1 MKLNMIT
8 ATMVAVLFSFN
19 VNAAAPVEDASVASA
34 PATASGLS
42 SSGLSLEQ
50 RIERLERMLQARNQ
64 VQLDLQ
70 NQVDDM
76 SDSVSTMLGQLEQ
89 SNYQIQQMIERQ
101 RELYQEMDR
110 RFTQLQTA
118 NASGTV
124 NTPEVA
130 TAATVSEDQAYD
142 AAVALV
148 MEQKDYDAAIPA
160 FESFIQQ
167 YPQSSYAPNAH
178 YWLGQLQ
185 YTRGQR
191 EQASQQF
198 NKVVNDYPQS
208 NKVAESLLK
217 LGIIAQF
224 QNNNAEAKALFNR
237 VVEQYPSSAAAGLAK
252 TRLAQL

>member
-1 MKLNMIT
+1 MKFNMIT
-8 ATMVAVLFSFN
+8 ATMVAVLLSMK
-19 VNAAAPVEDASVASA
+19 VYAAAPVEDASVASA
-34 PATASGLS
+34 PVAGLS
-42 SSGLSLEQ
+42 SSGLNLEQ

-110 RFTQLQTA
+110 RFSQIQASSRNTSTA
-118 NASGTV
+118 KA
-124 NTPEVA
+124 EVSSTTSA
-130 TAATVSEDQAYD
+130 NENQAYE

-167 YPQSSYAPNAH
+167 FPQSSYAPNAH

-191 EQASQQF
+191 KQASQQF

-224 QNNNAEAKALFNR
+224 QNNNAEARALFNR
-237 VVEQYPSSAAAGLAK
+237 VLEQYPNSAAAGLAK
-252 TRLAQL
+252 TRLTQL

>member
-8 ATMVAVLFSFN
+8 ATSVAVLFSASIY
-19 VNAAAPVEDASVASA
+19 AAAPVEEAGSSSKAVAVTS
-34 PATASGLS
+34 TASS
-42 SSGLSLEQ
+42 LSLEQ

-70 NQVDDM
+70 NQVEDM
-76 SDSVSTMLGQLEQ
+76 SNSMSTLVGQLEQ
-89 SNYQIQQMIERQ
+89 SNYQIEQMIERQ
-101 RELYQEMDR
+101 REIYQEMDR
-110 RFTQLQTA
+110 RFAQVQSSPVTA
-118 NASGTV
+118 KSTTDSAA
-124 NTPEVA
+124 P
-130 TAATVSEDQAYD
+130 TAAGEDQAYD

-148 MEQKDYDAAIPA
+148 MQDKDYDAAIPA
-160 FESFIQQ
+160 FQDFIAD
-167 YPQSSYAPNAH
+167 YPKSNYAPNAH

-191 EQASQQF
+191 DAASEQF

-224 QNNNAEAKALFNR
+224 QNNNEEAKSLFAR
-237 VVEQYPSSAAAGLAK
+237 VVKEHPNTAAAGLAQN
-252 TRLAQL
+252 RLAQF